1 MIIINFYYCVRRFTQ
16 QAEFNDDVNNN
27 NQRTYY
33 CKSDSKCHEYALHAS
48 MSWTGAI
55 FRIINGEKAT
65 EIRFV
70 EIVLK
75 AIAHQIINVIF
86 VIVSSTV
93 RMIFEC
99 ILKFIDLAMLHVL
112 FAGMKD
118 SVLEQTL
125 PVTLSLAIAV
135 DASVKKMLEEPFTS
149 L

>member
-1 MIIINFYYCVRRFTQ
+1 
-16 QAEFNDDVNNN
+16 
-27 NQRTYY
+27 
-33 CKSDSKCHEYALHAS
+33 

-112 FAGMKD
+112 FAAMKD

-135 DASVKKMLEEPFTS
+135 DASVKKMLEEPFT
-149 L
+149 